1 MPRKGL
7 AGCSRAL
14 GARYWHRASAQETH
28 DQLFN
33 RLPASSETERGAS
46 SPERRGAEA
55 SPLRSGHRG
64 RALWTCSDATAV
76 PASSGQKAGR
86 HRCRAAQSPFG
97 SAGPPAALPIPR
109 QRHRVSSR
117 LCPRLPGSSRRQQHL
132 PPSLTPLHLLIRCL
146 QDFYLPWA
154 TPRRVYLRN
163 TKTKRSSSRVG
174 PAVGGSNLTFPRV
187 FRQIRLA
194 TPPTDAHC
202 AGAPAQPQPYSE
214 RIALAVGFQTASSNS
229 SAWWSGRGCKS
240 ARLQQRCDMVD

>member
-1 MPRKGL
+1 MSGARVRGRPAERSDW
-7 AGCSRAL
+7 GCPERVWPAVRAPWRL

-33 RLPASSETERGAS
+33 GLPASSETERGAS

-117 LCPRLPGSSRRQQHL
+117 LCPLLPGHVATAAAPAPIADAAAPFDPLLTRLL
-132 PPSLTPLHLLIRCL
+132 PPMGDPPPGLFRAPECCWPECWQR
-146 QDFYLPWA
+146 Q
-154 TPRRVYLRN
+154 RRS
-163 TKTKRSSSRVG
+163 KMK
-174 PAVGGSNLTFPRV
+174 A
-187 FRQIRLA
+187 
-194 TPPTDAHC
+194 
-202 AGAPAQPQPYSE
+202 
-214 RIALAVGFQTASSNS
+214 
-229 SAWWSGRGCKS
+229 
-240 ARLQQRCDMVD
+240 

>member
-1 MPRKGL
+1 MRGRPAERSDW
-7 AGCSRAL
+7 GCPERVWPAVRAPWRL

-33 RLPASSETERGAS
+33 GLPAGSETERGAS

-154 TPRRVYLRN
+154 TPRRAAGSLGGHVVAVIGADIC
-163 TKTKRSSSRVG
+163 SS
-174 PAVGGSNLTFPRV
+174 
-187 FRQIRLA
+187 
-194 TPPTDAHC
+194 
-202 AGAPAQPQPYSE
+202 
-214 RIALAVGFQTASSNS
+214 
-229 SAWWSGRGCKS
+229 
-240 ARLQQRCDMVD
+240 DM